1 MTKIIIT
8 YGTLRREGTNHN
20 YYLREGSQDIKFL
33 GEGKIKGFDLYDL
46 GCYPAITKGEGE
58 VVAEIYEIS
67 EDIFKTINNMEKGV
81 GYNSKEVIV
90 NGIKGTI
97 WFFKEETLKLYG
109 DAKKIE
115 QGDYLKFK
123 DEEVLGQVKHIG
135 IEERNKPIDKI
146 KKMFIELKRGIF
158 QKD

>member
-20 YYLREGSQDIKFL
+20 YYLREENSNIKFL
-33 GEGKIKGFDLYDL
+33 GKGKIKGFDLYNL
-46 GCYPAITKGEGE
+46 GSYPTIIKGEGE
-58 VVAEIYEIS
+58 VVGEIYEVS
-67 EDIFKTINNMEKGV
+67 KEIFNTINHMEKCV
-81 GYNSKEVIV
+81 GYNSEEVIV

-97 WFFKEETLKLYG
+97 WFYKKELLKSYNH
-109 DAKKIE
+109 KKIE
-115 QGDYLKFK
+115 HGDYIKFR
-123 DEEVLGQVKHIG
+123 DEEILGQVKHIVRG
-135 IEERNKPIDKI
+135 DENKPIDKI